1 MPSFRL
7 TISACQ
13 VFPGDNIIWLETA
26 LNNRAGP
33 ICVPANYF
41 SNPEVYGFPQQ
52 PSPWGFT
59 EERRATLAL
68 YDYRRTDARVA
79 L

>member
-1 MPSFRL
+1 MPGVRTAAGALFFQL
-7 TISACQ
+7 
-13 VFPGDNIIWLETA
+13 FPGEGMLPHPGINVGHSPL
-26 LNNRAGP
+26 RP
-33 ICVPANYF
+33 IGDYY
-41 SNPEVYGFPQQ
+41 SHPEMHGFPLQ

-68 YDYRRTDARVA
+68 YDYRRTDAG